1 MLKTFDL
8 ERDAAKKNIDSS
20 LSELQIELARL
31 QRKIKDA
38 NLPVLVIFEGWD
50 ASGKGTLINELI
62 QELDPRGYRVEVF
75 HESSEE
81 EKRKPFLWRFWQKI
95 PKKGEIIIFDRSWYR
110 ELIDELPS
118 KSNKDKMDVKDI
130 INFEEILI
138 DEGILLIKIF
148 LHVSKKE
155 QKSRIKSLLAD
166 KTTKWQVK
174 EEDIY
179 QSEH

>member
-95 PKKGEIIIFDRSWYR
+95 PK
-110 ELIDELPS
+110 
-118 KSNKDKMDVKDI
+118 
-130 INFEEILI
+130 
-138 DEGILLIKIF
+138 
-148 LHVSKKE
+148 
-155 QKSRIKSLLAD
+155 
-166 KTTKWQVK
+166 
-174 EEDIY
+174 
-179 QSEH
+179 